1 MKSKILMTSL
11 LGAAAIL
18 AAGVALAAGT
28 EVVTRSKAD
37 MEADLTRT
45 YTNPGGAPAGQIKS
59 RSKDEVYSD
68 LIRDWD
74 GRQTKEQGGIVGV
87 ESSAPAVNT
96 RSSEDANKDLMRIW
110 N

>member
-1 MKSKILMTSL
+1 MNTKTLMISIGTV
-11 LGAAAIL
+11 AVM
-18 AAGVALAAGT
+18 AAGSALGEGT

-74 GRQTKEQGGIVGV
+74 GKQTKGQGSIVGV
-87 ESSAPAVNT
+87 ESSAPGVNT
-96 RSSEDANKDLMRIW
+96 RSSDDAYKDLMRTW